1 MLGIYRVSQKNCLD
15 PYDSSLENPLD
26 PSDLSFHLITR
37 SPGLWVASI
46 SENIV
51 FEEGYHN
58 TNLDNIQSQIFA
70 AIFSGTPFTINMLMW
85 GEGVDW
91 ATRPC
96 GTCYLQWSNLFK
108 SQRYYWGGGR
118 EYDKLW
124 DILIFVTQS
133 TSILTFKL
141 ESSCLICH
149 KTFTNLPTFCR
160 RLTGEQSFQSIFL
173 VTLIKTKFQGNA
185 NNTWE
190 KTFKKVSATVHHK
203 ANIYLSTKNSY
214 IFNVNKHV

>member
-1 MLGIYRVSQKNCLD
+1 MLGIYRVSQKNR
-15 PYDSSLENPLD
+15 SLVLK
-26 PSDLSFHLITR
+26 
-37 SPGLWVASI
+37 GLWLKFGKS
-46 SENIV
+46 SGSPQFDLF
-51 FEEGYHN
+51 FEHKKSRIMRSKHLWEYCLEEAYPT
-58 TNLDNIQSQIFA
+58 TNLDNIVSQIFT
-70 AIFSGTPFTINMLMW
+70 AIFSGTPCTINMLMW

-96 GTCYLQWSNLFK
+96 GICYLQRSNLFK

-141 ESSCLICH
+141 ESSCLMCH

-160 RLTGEQSFQSIFL
+160 RLTGEQSFWRIFL
-173 VTLIKTKFQGNA
+173 VNLIKTKTKFQGNA
-185 NNTWE
+185 NEYMGNNFQDFE
-190 KTFKKVSATVHHK
+190 ESFCHS
-203 ANIYLSTKNSY
+203 SP
-214 IFNVNKHV
+214 